1 MAGFNIHLA
10 IGKKYIE
17 NNNNI
22 KDINEFYNGVV
33 APDLAPDKVI
43 SHYTSCTDK
52 SNLEYYLSK
61 RIELYDYLIHNKINN
76 DYDKGVFIH
85 LITDYLF
92 FNHFFEKKY
101 INSIDINKFN
111 NDLYHSYDNTD
122 KYLEDKY
129 ELKEITIYN
138 DLIEYKNKSKKQKKT
153 TYENG
158 KDILPLDKLEEFIN
172 KTSIINIDNYKNKI
186 LKCKKNVLPQF
197 DNIYY

>member
-33 APDLAPDKVI
+33 APDLEPDKII

-61 RIELYDYLIHNKINN
+61 RIELYDYLIHNNIND

-92 FNHFFEKKY
+92 FNHFFDKKY

-129 ELKEITIYN
+129 ELKKINIYN
-138 DLIEYKNKSKKQKKT
+138 KLMEYKNKSKKQKNT

-158 KDILPLDKLEEFIN
+158 VDILPINKLEKFIDKVSKININ
-172 KTSIINIDNYKNKI
+172 KYRVKLLNN
-186 LKCKKNVLPQF
+186 KKNTLP
-197 DNIYY
+197 

>member
-33 APDLAPDKVI
+33 APDLEPDKII

-61 RIELYDYLIHNKINN
+61 RIELYDYLIHNNIND

-92 FNHFFEKKY
+92 FNHFFDKKY

-129 ELKEITIYN
+129 ELKKINIYN
-138 DLIEYKNKSKKQKKT
+138 KLMEYKNKSKKQKNT

-158 KDILPLDKLEEFIN
+158 VDILPIDKLEKFIDKVSKININ
-172 KTSIINIDNYKNKI
+172 KYRVKLLNN
-186 LKCKKNVLPQF
+186 KKNTLP
-197 DNIYY
+197 